1 MNHWKEFFQNYRIV
15 DIKGDI
21 DLLYQVGYTVERKP
35 ISNEMFYFIIES
47 IEKQLQLSASD
58 TLLDLCCG
66 NGVVTYELAKKVK
79 SVIAVDFSKPYI
91 ENAKKF
97 KNAENIEYFH
107 GDVTDFRK
115 ITEVTGGKLYSKV
128 LLYYA
133 IAYIEPNDFENI
145 LLFLKKM
152 ITPDASIM
160 LGSVL
165 DNHRKWNYFNTIK
178 RKLAYLIEYKLL
190 DKDIGLGR
198 WWTKTEI
205 ANISRKCEFS
215 CLFADQ
221 DPILHTAHYR
231 FDVILKKMEVKE
243 EVLSS

>member
-1 MNHWKEFFQNYRIV
+1 MKNWKEFFQNYRII
-15 DIKGDI
+15 DINGDI
-21 DLLYQVGYTVERKP
+21 DLFYQVGYTVERKP
-35 ISNEMFYFIIES
+35 ISNEQFNCIIES

-79 SVIAVDFSKPYI
+79 SVIAVDYSKPYI
-91 ENAKKF
+91 ENAIKF
-97 KNAENIEYFH
+97 KNTENIEYFH
-107 GDVTDFRK
+107 GDVTDFGK
-115 ITEVTGGKLYSKV
+115 ITEVTSGKLYSKV
-128 LLYYA
+128 LLLSA
-133 IAYIEPNDFENI
+133 IAYLEPNDLENI
-145 LLFLKKM
+145 LLYLKQL

-165 DNHRKWNYFNTIK
+165 DNKRKWNYFNTMK
-178 RKLAYLIEYKLL
+178 RKLVYLIEYKLL

-205 ANISRKCEFS
+205 ANISRKCRFS
-215 CLFADQ
+215 CRFADQ

-231 FDVILKKMEVKE
+231 FDVILKKMEAKE